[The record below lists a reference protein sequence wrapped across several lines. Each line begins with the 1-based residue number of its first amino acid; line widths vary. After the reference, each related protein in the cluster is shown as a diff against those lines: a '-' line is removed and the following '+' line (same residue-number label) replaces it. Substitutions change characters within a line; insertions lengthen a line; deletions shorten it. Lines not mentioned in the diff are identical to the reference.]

1 MILLSSRTLF
11 LVIPYPFRRLTEI
24 SIQLNPN
31 GSIALENSAKQSEA
45 CFVDVVVRIK
55 WSTVAGH
62 AQWNAHVGPI

>member
-1 MILLSSRTLF
+1 MMLLSSPGF
-11 LVIPYPFRRLTEI
+11 FFFFIIRL
-24 SIQLNPN
+24 SIQLNQE
-31 GSIALENSAKQSEA
+31 IQSFWRILQRREEA